1 MSYYIGLKGLNQRIS
16 IGITTEIPF
25 EISDCTELLLKS
37 MINMTSRRDVKSSP
51 GNIGQETVKN
61 EISSNQNSAPIAFR
75 VVPTREMH
83 LLSIFLSSK
92 YSQDLSCISF
102 SLICIIYFYTLFFK
116 TENCS

>member
-1 MSYYIGLKGLNQRIS
+1 MSYYIGLQGLNQHIS
-16 IGITTEIPF
+16 IGITTQIPF

-37 MINMTSRRDVKSSP
+37 MINMTSRRDVKNSP

-61 EISSNQNSAPIAFR
+61 ETSSNQNSTPIAFR

-83 LLSIFLSSK
+83 RLSIFSSSK

-102 SLICIIYFYTLFFK
+102 SFICIIYFYTLFFK